1 MDADVDAD
9 AAADADAGA
18 VYIGAVAAA
27 AAAADG
33 CWLICIFPKAQCVAV
48 AIRLPKSIK
57 QSPG

>member
-9 AAADADAGA
+9 A
-18 VYIGAVAAA
+18 VYIGAVAVAAA

-57 QSPG
+57 QSPGEEW